1 MQAVASSSAALRLG
15 GGVEA
20 SPAAAAAASV
30 RPAALPLTSGLRRQ
44 CGQSLR
50 LAASSSSRSAS
61 TTATRKATVMKADTV
76 AGGYAQALLE
86 AAQASNSLDDV
97 HRDVDYLDSL
107 IKKDEAFASFITNP
121 IASDEDKKSI
131 LKTVATEAGLNPF
144 TSNFLQ
150 LLVDKKRS
158 DILGEIVEQFEDIY
172 CDITDTQVAIVTS
185 AMELEESEQ
194 SLIAQKLQTMTG
206 AKNIKLKV
214 NVDESLLAG
223 FVIQY
228 GPDLSAFIDMSVKGQ
243 LARLEKELF
252 ATPARAFQ
260 EANIE

>member
-1 MQAVASSSAALRLG
+1 
-15 GGVEA
+15 
-20 SPAAAAAASV
+20 
-30 RPAALPLTSGLRRQ
+30 
-44 CGQSLR
+44 
-50 LAASSSSRSAS
+50 
-61 TTATRKATVMKADTV
+61 MKNDTV

-86 AAQASNSLDDV
+86 AAQASNALDEV
-97 HRDVDYLDSL
+97 HRDVDYLDAL
-107 IKKDEAFASFITNP
+107 MKKDEAFASFMTNP
-121 IASDEDKKSI
+121 IAADEDKKNL
-131 LKTVATEAGLNPF
+131 LKTVASEAGLNPF

-158 DILGEIVEQFEDIY
+158 DILGEIV
-172 CDITDTQVAIVTS
+172 AIVTS
-185 AMELEESEQ
+185 AIELETSEQ
-194 SLIAQKLQTMTG
+194 GLIAQKLQTMTG

-243 LARLEKELF
+243 LARLEKELY